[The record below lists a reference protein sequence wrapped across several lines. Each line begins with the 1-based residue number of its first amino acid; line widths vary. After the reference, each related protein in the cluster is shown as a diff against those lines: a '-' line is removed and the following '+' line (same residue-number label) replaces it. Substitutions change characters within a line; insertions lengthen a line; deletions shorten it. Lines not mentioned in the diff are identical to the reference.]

1 MRLLFFDESVVLP
14 PILPVIAVPFVL
26 FILIVITFV
35 STRRFIHGH
44 GINNQLAT
52 AAAAPLI
59 IIIFI
64 IIVIPIVSPTRSF
77 TSISTTST

>member
-64 IIVIPIVSPTRSF
+64 IVIPIVSSTRSF
-77 TSISTTST
+77 TSISTTSA